1 MNRHRLLLVAAAL
14 GLVLLGALVGYFIA
28 APSATD
34 IRNACVANQVVSH
47 PGAPRDAG
55 PRTNPI
61 QTTPQVVTPVEG
73 R

>member
-1 MNRHRLLLVAAAL
+1 MNTTRRF
-14 GLVLLGALVGYFIA
+14 LLGGIVSGLLIGLGAGYFIA